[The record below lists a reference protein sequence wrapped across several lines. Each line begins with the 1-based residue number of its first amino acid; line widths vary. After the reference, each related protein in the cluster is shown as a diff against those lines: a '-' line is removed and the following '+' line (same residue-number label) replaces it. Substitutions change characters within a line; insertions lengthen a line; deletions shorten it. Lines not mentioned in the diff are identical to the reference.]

1 MQPASPVAMDARVL
15 PDVGFLEDA
24 STPDSG
30 PPADA
35 AADAGV
41 ALDGGP
47 QRDGGP
53 GPDGG
58 AMGDAGP
65 GPDGGP
71 VGDAGP
77 AADGGPMGDAGPG
90 PDAGPLA
97 DGGAGND
104 GGPAND
110 GGPGPDAGPLADGG
124 PDAGLDAGND
134 AGPVDVGPID
144 AGTLAMIPTATTV
157 PMGQS
162 ARFVVNAP
170 SGAAVQW
177 QVDGAVGGGT
187 AMGTILPEVDP
198 RAAIY
203 TAPTVP
209 GTPAPG
215 SFEVSAVS
223 GAETARAVVNLA
235 YIAPSIATIT
245 PTELRSG
252 QGTIT
257 VTLTGLGFTPQT
269 QVYLDGLRLALATV
283 RWDQL
288 TFDIAPTLLTFPGPR
303 EIRVRNP
310 LPGGG
315 EAVITVLGVL
325 SRTVLDPAVP
335 ADAPAVFT
343 AATVGTDP
351 TRMPAITYPEAQ
363 SYAPRDFPAPEVSF
377 SAFNTHNICRVSA
390 DGPGVEVEVFVP
402 TTGLTMFENPRAMI
416 DNSIWGLILT
426 SNPGI
431 SLVFQVACAEVA
443 QVGGASQVVG
453 GSIYESA
460 PITYTVEPFAAGGRI
475 IYFSGLIEGLWRIEL
490 GSFNPQGTPW
500 IGPSPA
506 FQFQTPGCVGC
517 HSLTPSGAS
526 MSYTSGQSEFGVFNT
541 LGGAPTVTTGLS
553 AANGAEWT
561 AIHPSGRWAVG
572 LTLAGTLVLYDA
584 LLGTVVMPVPT
595 AGNHTLH
602 TQPFWSPQGDRL
614 VFVATSLMG
623 TGVHD
628 VRNGEIWSVPFT
640 GPATGAPSFGTPSQ
654 LVPSAVP
661 GQNNFYPA
669 VSPDG
674 QWVLF
679 ARAPSGGSF
688 NNPLARVQLVAANGT
703 GAVID
708 LPNAN
713 QPAVGQF
720 NSWPRW
726 APSVQQGRYW
736 IIYSSQRPYPPLN
749 GTGPQQLW
757 VSEIDPSRLPADP
770 STPGIWLPG
779 QEAYTGNL
787 TAEWSISQ

>member
-15 PDVGFLEDA
+15 PDVGFFGDA

-35 AADAGV
+35 AADAGL
-41 ALDGGP
+41 APDAAPDGGP
-47 QRDGGP
+47 QADGGP
-53 GPDGG
+53 GADGG
-58 AMGDAGP
+58 PTGDAGP
-65 GPDGGP
+65 GLDGGP

-97 DGGAGND
+97 DGGPGND

-157 PMGQS
+157 PMGRS

-187 AMGTILPEVDP
+187 AMGTILPEADP
-198 RAAIY
+198 RGAIY

-209 GTPAPG
+209 GAPAPG

-335 ADAPAVFT
+335 ADAPADAPGLDEIPTEQDDARETRRVPDARP
-343 AATVGTDP
+343 AALHAEPP
-351 TRMPAITYPEAQ
+351 TRRVPDAIPDRDAPSDEAPTERSPVPAAGP
-363 SYAPRDFPAPEVSF
+363 PAPDDLWGFHHLDDTGDLEIVE
-377 SAFNTHNICRVSA
+377 I
-390 DGPGVEVEVFVP
+390 DGPGEEPDELEFLEIEDDG
-402 TTGLTMFENPRAMI
+402 TLEDEIATERIRAM
-416 DNSIWGLILT
+416 
-426 SNPGI
+426 
-431 SLVFQVACAEVA
+431 
-443 QVGGASQVVG
+443 
-453 GSIYESA
+453 
-460 PITYTVEPFAAGGRI
+460 
-475 IYFSGLIEGLWRIEL
+475 
-490 GSFNPQGTPW
+490 
-500 IGPSPA
+500 PSPVPPR
-506 FQFQTPGCVGC
+506 QTRPADRSVPPVGPDN
-517 HSLTPSGAS
+517 TP
-526 MSYTSGQSEFGVFNT
+526 
-541 LGGAPTVTTGLS
+541 P
-553 AANGAEWT
+553 
-561 AIHPSGRWAVG
+561 
-572 LTLAGTLVLYDA
+572 AGTTHS
-584 LLGTVVMPVPT
+584 G
-595 AGNHTLH
+595 
-602 TQPFWSPQGDRL
+602 SR
-614 VFVATSLMG
+614 
-623 TGVHD
+623 
-628 VRNGEIWSVPFT
+628 VR
-640 GPATGAPSFGTPSQ
+640 PAS
-654 LVPSAVP
+654 
-661 GQNNFYPA
+661 
-669 VSPDG
+669 D
-674 QWVLF
+674 
-679 ARAPSGGSF
+679 
-688 NNPLARVQLVAANGT
+688 
-703 GAVID
+703 
-708 LPNAN
+708 
-713 QPAVGQF
+713 
-720 NSWPRW
+720 
-726 APSVQQGRYW
+726 
-736 IIYSSQRPYPPLN
+736 
-749 GTGPQQLW
+749 
-757 VSEIDPSRLPADP
+757 
-770 STPGIWLPG
+770 
-779 QEAYTGNL
+779 
-787 TAEWSISQ
+787 